1 MSTGSYDKDTYEKCA
16 KYTPCDDK
24 YDCTSGMVCLVSETC
39 QGPGDHITGVCR
51 PPPTCDGDCSS
62 YQSPDKSPVEC
73 KSMEC
78 VQEGTSQ
85 AVSVQ
90 IIWIVLFGLIFLA
103 VGKIAQQYFKS
114 GISFGLMFP
123 MFTYI
128 PLVVMYMSAMGIK
141 YKEWA
146 QINPN
151 FTFMNSTETPFLYG
165 GGD

>member
-1 MSTGSYDKDTYEKCA
+1 MEGTYDKNKYEQCA
-16 KYTPCDDK
+16 KYTPCDSK
-24 YDCTSGMVCLVSETC
+24 YECTTGMVCLGSKYCGIT
-39 QGPGDHITGVCR
+39 DTGVCQ
-51 PPPTCDGDCSS
+51 PPPLCSGDCSEYES
-62 YQSPDKSPVEC
+62 IGAPLKCVDGQ
-73 KSMEC
+73 C
-78 VQEGTSQ
+78 VQEGASQ

-114 GISFGLMFP
+114 GISFGLVFP

-128 PLVVMYMSAMGIK
+128 PLLVLYISAMGVK
-141 YKEWA
+141 YKEWS

-165 GGD
+165 T